1 MKFAFLVHPLSEET
15 SRLLDFLTGDR
26 TRALSDSWGHDLLAF
41 CAQFHEAVRH
51 RPLSEESDA
60 DGLLPTVRVVDAL
73 PGLLSNQGSS
83 TEGRLYEIP
92 MYPAQILDEPTRAID
107 YMVQAVEMAADWG
120 ARIVGLGSMTGI
132 VGGQGA
138 YLAQHSPVAVT
149 TGNHLTVY
157 AALENLY
164 QGCREAEID
173 LARQTVA
180 VIGVP
185 GSIASAAARLLA
197 SRCRSLILVARRPS
211 ARASELADELGAELA
226 LRIPPVLR
234 RARVVFSATSSGDC
248 IEQPWLPPGNLVLD
262 VGVPTDVC
270 GSEASRPDVLVLS
283 GGLAR
288 VPETMPLESIY
299 LRFHQ
304 GMVPSCLAETMVL
317 ALEQRAEC
325 FSLGRRLDPA
335 RIEEIGRLAK
345 AHGFGFTRLFSFGLP
360 LEESALVRFRKSVRR
375 GGGRTLGG
383 GTGAGRAGAAS
394 GADDGT
400 PAPLP
405 QENPH
410 PLSPEAARRAALLAA
425 RHLNPVLIALGST
438 SGLVKTFVRGQGAD
452 LWDAEGNRYLDF
464 VAGFGAVNLGHN
476 HPAVVQ
482 AVEEALRR
490 RAPGFC
496 PAAVNPFA
504 AALAEQL
511 ATLAPGDLEMV
522 FFANSGAEAVEAA
535 LKLARA
541 ATGRAG
547 LLSCEGSFHGKTLG
561 ALSVTGKAHFRKPFE
576 PLVPKCRSIPY
587 GDLEALERAL
597 SGRRFAAFVVEP
609 LQAEGG
615 MIVPPA
621 GYLREAQRLCRKTAT
636 LLVVDEVQTGLGRTG
651 AMFAVEHEGV
661 EPDLM
666 TLAKSLSGGLVPIG
680 AMLARRDLWMR
691 AYGTVQASALHSSTF
706 GGGSLACAAGLAT
719 LEVLRREDLAANA
732 AARGGQLL
740 TGLNALAGRCDLF
753 ADVRGKGLLVGI
765 EFKPAPATLIRLW
778 KEVGSAKLNPYLVPD
793 FDAFLRNG
801 PSLYVMQSL
810 LQEHRVHA
818 QLARSNP
825 LVLRVQPP
833 LTISAEQ
840 VEYFLAAVGQCC
852 RVLDASYKMFTG
864 VTAKSGLG
872 QHQARPS
879 RSGAATKR

>member
-15 SRLLDFLTGDR
+15 SRLLDFLTRDGS
-26 TRALSDSWGHDLLAF
+26 RALSNSWGHDLLAF
-41 CAQFHEAVRH
+41 CAQFHQAVRQAG
-51 RPLSEESDA
+51 PSEGSDA
-60 DGLLPTVRVVDAL
+60 DAPVPNVRVVDEL
-73 PGLLSNQGSS
+73 PGLVSAHGGS
-83 TEGRLYEIP
+83 TQGRLYEIP
-92 MYPAQILDEPTRAID
+92 MYPVQILDDPTKAID

-132 VGGQGA
+132 VGGQGT
-138 YLAQHSPVAVT
+138 YLAQHSPVPVT

-164 QGCREAEID
+164 HGCREADID
-173 LARQTVA
+173 LARETVA

-197 SRCRSLILVARRPS
+197 PQCRSLILVARRPS
-211 ARASELADELGAELA
+211 GRASELADDLGAELA
-226 LRIPPVLR
+226 LKIPPVLR

-248 IEQPWLPPGNLVLD
+248 VEQPWLRPGSLVLD
-262 VGVPTDVC
+262 VGIPTDVC
-270 GSEASRPDVLVLS
+270 GTEAQRPDVLILS

-288 VPETMPLESIY
+288 VPETMSLDSIY

-304 GMVPSCLAETMVL
+304 GMVPSCLAETIVL
-317 ALEQRAEC
+317 ALEKRAEC
-325 FSLGRRLDPA
+325 FSLGRRLEPA
-335 RIEEIGRLAK
+335 RIEEIGCLAK
-345 AHGFGFTRLFSFGLP
+345 SHGFSFTRLFSFGLA

-375 GGGRTLGG
+375 SGGGTSGGRTR
-383 GTGAGRAGAAS
+383 AGRAGSAA
-394 GADDGT
+394 DGT
-400 PAPLP
+400 PAARCA
-405 QENPH
+405 ENPY
-410 PLSPEAARRAALLAA
+410 PLSSEGAQRAAALAA
-425 RHLNPVLIALGST
+425 RHLNPVLIAVGST
-438 SGLVKTFVRGQGAD
+438 SGLVKTFVRGQGAE

-476 HPAVVQ
+476 HPAVVE

-496 PAAVNPFA
+496 PSAVNPFA

-522 FFANSGAEAVEAA
+522 FFTNSGAEAVEAA

-541 ATGRAG
+541 ATARAG
-547 LLSCEGSFHGKTLG
+547 LLFCEGSFHGKTLG
-561 ALSVTGKAHFRKPFE
+561 ALSVTGKADYRKPFE

-587 GDLEALERAL
+587 GDLGALERAL

-615 MIVPPA
+615 MNVPPA

-680 AMLARRDLWMR
+680 AMLARRDLWMK

-719 LEVLRREDLAANA
+719 LEVLRGENLAANA
-732 AARGGQLL
+732 AARGDRLL
-740 TGLNALAGRCDLF
+740 AGLNDLARRCDLF
-753 ADVRGKGLLVGI
+753 VGVRGKGLLAGI
-765 EFKPAPATLIRLW
+765 EFKPAPAKLIRLW

-810 LQEHRVHA
+810 LQEHRVHT

-825 LVLRVQPP
+825 LVLRVEPP

-840 VEYFLAAVGQCC
+840 VEYFLAATGQCC

-864 VTAKSGLG
+864 ITAKSGLG

-879 RSGAATKR
+879 RLGSATKR